1 VSKSEVGPLERHVRS
16 TPKSRPRPGTPT
28 CPFRAKDRDRGEP
41 RDSSPPTPPYIRVR
55 IRRFTGLSANGFFS
69 SAPEAQTVGTVGLAS
84 APLNSAVWAS
94 PFPAVPKG
102 QRPGFSTVWPARDC
116 HIQVSFPAFGP
127 SAKLVPPTMPS
138 ADFSAAI
145 TSLTTRSVRFPGRD
159 GDLPR

>member
-1 VSKSEVGPLERHVRS
+1 MN
-16 TPKSRPRPGTPT
+16 
-28 CPFRAKDRDRGEP
+28 RDRGEP

-55 IRRFTGLSANGFFS
+55 IRRFTGLSANGFLFVRARGS
-69 SAPEAQTVGTVGLAS
+69 DSGHRRVGFGSFEQRRLGFTLS
-84 APLNSAVWAS
+84 RRSER
-94 PFPAVPKG
+94 PATWIFN
-102 QRPGFSTVWPARDC
+102 RMATRDS